1 MRRSVRGS
9 QRERD
14 VGKVLGVGNSIA
26 CVHASCVNMLLRA
39 LEPKR
44 KHCCV
49 AQVALDAMNRYVTRR
64 SHLLSFAISKCFS
77 SGTTGGEL
85 SDDKE

>member
-1 MRRSVRGS
+1 
-9 QRERD
+9 
-14 VGKVLGVGNSIA
+14 VLVIGVH
-26 CVHASCVNMLLRA
+26 HASCVHMLLRARA
-39 LEPKR
+39 LEPKH

-49 AQVALDAMNRYVTRR
+49 AQVALEAMNRYVTRR
-64 SHLLSFAISKCFS
+64 SHLLSFATSKCFS